1 MQARLEPCRQPC
13 RLSGRREAE
22 LRLSCGPMNE
32 GPLHYNRDS
41 LHERSNV
48 AERDQAPRMT
58 RTSTKCMNFRTTLRL
73 NITAYRLGE
82 LTLRTR
88 PPSKLASLP
97 LRRSNQTVL
106 LRTSFE
112 NVWKIWRCRHVCS
125 STAIAL
131 FLRSGLAPA
140 TMNMQS
146 APTERKSESQ
156 EEGSVSTVAHL
167 SVHERSSCDCDSRA
181 RHDVGTHRLNGRGLA
196 TARQLAHIIQRCK

>member
-1 MQARLEPCRQPC
+1 MGAPPPLAYI
-13 RLSGRREAE
+13 LRE
-22 LRLSCGPMNE
+22 RWWRWS
-32 GPLHYNRDS
+32 DS
-41 LHERSNV
+41 
-48 AERDQAPRMT
+48 
-58 RTSTKCMNFRTTLRL
+58 
-73 NITAYRLGE
+73 IYRCF
-82 LTLRTR
+82 
-88 PPSKLASLP
+88 SASLFSTQP
-97 LRRSNQTVL
+97 RSQTPRRSNQTVL

-125 STAIAL
+125 STAMAL

-156 EEGSVSTVAHL
+156 KEKSVSTVAHL

-196 TARQLAHIIQRCK
+196 TARQLAHIIQRCR